1 MPSHS
6 IRPTATARLSYRLEA
21 LPSRA
26 PAPRP
31 RGVHDRT
38 FVVRREPERTA
49 LPVSDEAFAA
59 GLLLASGLLSILGHL
74 WFAPVLLL
82 A

>member
-1 MPSHS
+1 MLSHS
-6 IRPTATARLSYRLEA
+6 TRHTATARPTYRLEA

-38 FVVRREPERTA
+38 FVVRRVPEQRA
-49 LPVSDEAFAA
+49 LLVSDEAFAA
-59 GLLLASGLLSILGHL
+59 GVLLASGLLGILGHL

-82 A
+82 S